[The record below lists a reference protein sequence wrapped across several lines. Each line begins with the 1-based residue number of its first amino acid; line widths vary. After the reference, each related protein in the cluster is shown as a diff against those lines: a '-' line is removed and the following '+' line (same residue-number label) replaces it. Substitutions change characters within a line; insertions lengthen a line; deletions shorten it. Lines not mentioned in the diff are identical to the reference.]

1 LVFSQLVRKTGTGK
15 VISLELEKV
24 ITEKKLS
31 LELELRLLAKSYPLS
46 PCGKRNPLSQST
58 PLWLFSAF
66 RKFIFF
72 HKAEI
77 CFESVITGTGT
88 GKANF
93 TMVGVS
99 VRSLLSWLAGPQSK
113 K

>member
-1 LVFSQLVRKTGTGK
+1 MAVFG
-15 VISLELEKV
+15 
-24 ITEKKLS
+24 
-31 LELELRLLAKSYPLS
+31 
-46 PCGKRNPLSQST
+46 
-58 PLWLFSAF
+58 FSE
-66 RKFIFF
+66 IHFF

-99 VRSLLSWLAGPQSK
+99 VRSLLSWSAGPQSK